1 MTTDFEAFRAAAL
14 AEGFTEVLPRTWA
27 ADTVVPEHTHP
38 FEVKAVVVEGEL
50 WLGCA
55 EGMRHLQAGDRFE
68 LAAEVPH
75 TERYGPAGA
84 TYWVAR
90 R

>member
-1 MTTDFEAFRAAAL
+1 MVIDLAL
-14 AEGFTEVLPRTWA
+14 HVTL
-27 ADTVVPEHTHP
+27 
-38 FEVKAVVVEGEL
+38 
-50 WLGCA
+50 
-55 EGMRHLQAGDRFE
+55 RHLQPGDRFE